1 MLQQGERWIASRSL
15 SSGAHSRDPF
25 DLRNDGKDDQCVTS
39 GQPPLSSG
47 RKASSPGTVA
57 ISL

>member
-1 MLQQGERWIASRSL
+1 MVQTRDALLTMICQLVGESIV
-15 SSGAHSRDPF
+15 F
-25 DLRNDGKDDQCVTS
+25 TS

>member
-15 SSGAHSRDPF
+15 SSGAHSRDP
-25 DLRNDGKDDQCVTS
+25 LTRNDGKDDQCVTS

-47 RKASSPGTVA
+47 RNASSPGTVA
-57 ISL
+57 SSL